1 MNKPASP
8 QEVVPPRREPILPN
22 AVMGMLMFVVVEV
35 MTFSGFISAFV
46 IAKAQYTV
54 WPPPNQPRLPVE
66 ATAVNSIALIAS
78 GILLFVAGRKFANSK
93 KSAGLWMLL
102 SVLLGSFFVVFQG
115 VEWAQLLGEGLTLFS
130 TQYGSFFYMIVGAHA
145 AHAIAAILC
154 LIFLYVQLLR
164 GELKTHSLWAGQIF
178 WYFVVGIWPLLYVLV
193 YDPFAS

>member
-8 QEVVPPRREPILPN
+8 NEVVPPRREPILPN
-22 AVMGMLMFVVVEV
+22 AVMGMLMFVIVEV

-66 ATAVNSIALIAS
+66 ATAFNSIALIAS
-78 GILLFVAGRKFANSK
+78 GILLFVAGRKFANSQ

-115 VEWAQLLGEGLTLFS
+115 YLGQVCAVISSGIGEKPDLQGLKLIS
-130 TQYGSFFYMIVGAHA
+130 CGA
-145 AHAIAAILC
+145 
-154 LIFLYVQLLR
+154 R
-164 GELKTHSLWAGQIF
+164 
-178 WYFVVGIWPLLYVLV
+178 
-193 YDPFAS
+193 